1 MRSLLFALFAW
12 GLLLSPSIAQSAV
25 PPADSTTV
33 FRFHESSEM
42 TVYGDSNVRSW
53 TMDVTQING
62 TVDLTTANEELPSI
76 QKINVE
82 VPVQKVVSEKDRLQR
97 HAHEALKKEEHPTI
111 TFTSSDVQVAEA
123 QADSFSV
130 VAKGNLTIA
139 GETRSIEL
147 TAKGIQQG
155 DSSLT
160 VAGRHELKLT
170 TYDVERP
177 SLMFG
182 AIKVDDPVQIGF
194 DVILT
199 PRSQGTPSE

>member
-1 MRSLLFALFAW
+1 MRSFIAVLFALGF
-12 GLLLSPSIAQSAV
+12 LFSPTPTQSAV
-25 PPADSTTV
+25 PPTDSTASFT
-33 FRFHESSEM
+33 FRDDSEM
-42 TVYGDSNVRSW
+42 TVYGGSNVRSW

-62 TVDLTTANEELPSI
+62 AVVLRAANGELPSI
-76 QKINVE
+76 QKIDVE

-139 GETRSIEL
+139 GETHPIAL
-147 TAKGIQQG
+147 TAKGTQQA
-155 DSSLT
+155 DSTLT
-160 VAGRHELKLT
+160 VVGRHGLKLS

-182 AIKVDDPVQIGF
+182 AIKVDDPVEVGF
-194 DVILT
+194 EVVLV
-199 PRSQGTPSE
+199 PRSQSAPSE